1 MKAQRIHRAWCA
13 VLVTITLG
21 LTLGLAQGHAAEKID
36 VLIIDG
42 QNNHNWRETTPVL
55 HAILE
60 SVPVFAVSVAT
71 TPGNLAEFKP
81 DFSKYDVVVSNYNGG
96 DWPSETKKA
105 FVDFVRGGGGFVS
118 VHAADNSFP
127 KWPEYNEMIGVG
139 GWGGRNEKD
148 GPWIYWEDGKFH
160 QDNSKGAGGGHG
172 RQHAFQIVNRDTT
185 HPITK
190 GLPTEWMHARDELY
204 SNLRGPAK
212 NLKILATAFAAKN
225 TGGTGRH
232 EPQLMVVPY
241 GKGRVFHTTLGHAV
255 PALKCVGFAFTLQ
268 RGTEWAATGKVVHT
282 AKVPADFPTADKV
295 VVWVPPPSYAKVRSY
310 DFGDD
315 RSPLT
320 AIEAH
325 CRGAS
330 TEKLAEIE
338 KELLA
343 ILTAPE
349 TKYAGKQF
357 VVRVLRRIGSAACV
371 PAFEKLLTD
380 KELSHNAR
388 WVLQGLPAKEATA
401 ALLRGLAACGGDQ
414 HIGVIGSLGGRG
426 DRSVVPAIANLLT
439 AKDPKVALAAIKAL
453 RLLGGE
459 EAISRLTK
467 AEIHPDFALAR
478 DDAILT
484 CAESLIDEGKF
495 GPAADHFRSFAMDE
509 KRTPLLRL
517 AGYRGLVSA
526 LGPRSVPALVELLDH
541 SDATLSGGARR
552 LLRHAKGRES
562 TVAIT
567 SALLTATPARQARLI
582 DTLLERGNRAAGPK
596 ILPLLESE
604 DAATRLAAVRALGSL
619 GDATCAQPL
628 SDLAVEDS
636 ETGRAAFT
644 SLTQLQGKGVVRA
657 FQALG
662 KFQGAPVRVKII
674 EVLAARGESG
684 ANDLLLKSLKDLN
697 APVRTAAAKALGKVG
712 GRTEFQVIC
721 VFISSEKSDKRTS
734 ALVAVARAIAER
746 FEGEDFDAASK
757 YVSALVAKLDPA
769 KRSAFHSVLSIFST
783 DEALEAIVQ
792 DTKSSNA
799 ADALAAVRALTSWRN
814 AKPLATLLALAK
826 DPATPEIR
834 TAALAG
840 YTTKLSMPANRP
852 AAETAKLLDEAMGL
866 AKTDDERRK
875 IVSRFSQFPCKES
888 VAFLEK
894 LEKDAAL
901 TATVKP
907 IAREIRGIL
916 VRNSLVG
923 TASHNANEWRRA
935 LDGNQSSRWST
946 GTPMRPGMWF
956 QVDLGVEK
964 LITSVMLDCRSSPGD
979 YPRGSEVYVSFD
991 GKTWGQPVA
1000 KSKPQR
1006 PITRLKLDQ
1015 PTRGRFVRIVQT
1027 GETDGLFWSI
1037 HNLRV
1042 KFE

>member
-105 FVDFVRGGGGFVS
+105 FVDFVRGGGGCVS

-721 VFISSEKSDKRTS
+721 VFIS
-734 ALVAVARAIAER
+734 IM
-746 FEGEDFDAASK
+746 
-757 YVSALVAKLDPA
+757 
-769 KRSAFHSVLSIFST
+769 SICFF
-783 DEALEAIVQ
+783 I
-792 DTKSSNA
+792 N
-799 ADALAAVRALTSWRN
+799 W
-814 AKPLATLLALAK
+814 
-826 DPATPEIR
+826 
-834 TAALAG
+834 G
-840 YTTKLSMPANRP
+840 
-852 AAETAKLLDEAMGL
+852 
-866 AKTDDERRK
+866 
-875 IVSRFSQFPCKES
+875 
-888 VAFLEK
+888 
-894 LEKDAAL
+894 
-901 TATVKP
+901 
-907 IAREIRGIL
+907 
-916 VRNSLVG
+916 
-923 TASHNANEWRRA
+923 ASHSRA
-935 LDGNQSSRWST
+935 PHDT
-946 GTPMRPGMWF
+946 G
-956 QVDLGVEK
+956 
-964 LITSVMLDCRSSPGD
+964 
-979 YPRGSEVYVSFD
+979 
-991 GKTWGQPVA
+991 
-1000 KSKPQR
+1000 
-1006 PITRLKLDQ
+1006 
-1015 PTRGRFVRIVQT
+1015 
-1027 GETDGLFWSI
+1027 
-1037 HNLRV
+1037 
-1042 KFE
+1042 